1 MTRTGRRSQRQPLAL
16 ALMIHLLWCAP
27 ALAVS
32 DEEIFRDFPFNL
44 TNPGARALGVG
55 GAFISLADDS
65 TAAQANPAGLMNLRR
80 PELFA
85 ELRAQNYDS
94 SLTAASGTLSNVFFQ
109 GDLSAGAV
117 SNPSSTLSPSF
128 ISYVYPFKRVALGVS
143 RLESLNIQTRTLNS
157 FAIDGQ
163 EAIIDSD
170 VSGEPSIIG
179 YQPVDYELTAA
190 ADVDAKVVQYNL
202 ALAVQAHR
210 TFFLGATA
218 VYGTADVNGRVDN
231 LFVDRTSLPAEPFAF
246 PTLDYSTRI
255 DDSDS
260 DWAYNAGLLWRP
272 IDLMSIGMVYRKGL
286 RFVLEEQIPEQGVR
300 AREAQDLFGASF
312 DNVLHSPDSYGAGL
326 SFRPAEP
333 WTILVDWV
341 RMEYSDLMEG
351 YIGGLNRISFPS
363 DRAQFTV
370 DDGDEYHLGVERMFL
385 AGTTPWAL
393 RFGAWSDPDHRIRAT
408 NEVGLMQVFPA
419 GERVTHY
426 TLGFGL
432 TVKQSI
438 QLDFAGDYSETS
450 TALVVSSIFRF

>member
-1 MTRTGRRSQRQPLAL
+1 MRTGLAVVI
-16 ALMIHLLWCAP
+16 ALLGSVP
-27 ALAVS
+27 ALSVS
-32 DEEIFRDFPFNL
+32 DEEIFRNFPFNL

-94 SLTAASGTLSNVFFQ
+94 SLTAAVGSLDGNFFR
-109 GDLSAGAV
+109 GELSAGAV

-128 ISYVYPFKRVALGVS
+128 ISYVYPLKRVALGIS
-143 RLESLNIQTRTLNS
+143 RLESLNIQTRTLTS
-157 FAIDGQ
+157 FAITGQ
-163 EAIIDSD
+163 EAIIAPD
-170 VSGEPSIIG
+170 VDGEPTIIG
-179 YQPVDYELTAA
+179 YQPVNYELTAA

-218 VYGTADVNGRVDN
+218 VYGTADVSGRVDN
-231 LFVDRTSLPAEPFAF
+231 LFIDRTSQPSEPFAF

-260 DWAYNAGLLWRP
+260 NWAYNAGLLWRP
-272 IDLMSIGMVYRKGL
+272 IELMSIGIVYRKGL
-286 RFVLEEQIPEQGVR
+286 QFVLEEQIPEQGVR
-300 AREAQDLFGASF
+300 AREAQNLFGTSF
-312 DNVLHSPDSYGAGL
+312 ENVLHSPDSYGAGI

-333 WTILVDWV
+333 WTILIDWV
-341 RMEYSDLMEG
+341 HMEYSDLMDG
-351 YIGGLNRISFPS
+351 YISGLNRISFPS
-363 DRAQFTV
+363 DRAEFTV
-370 DDGDEYHLGVERMFL
+370 DDGDEYHLGVERIFL

-408 NEVGLMQVFPA
+408 NDAGLMQVFPA
-419 GERVTHY
+419 GETLTHY

-438 QLDFAGDYSETS
+438 QLDFAGDYSERS
-450 TALVVSSIFRF
+450 TAFVVSSIFGF